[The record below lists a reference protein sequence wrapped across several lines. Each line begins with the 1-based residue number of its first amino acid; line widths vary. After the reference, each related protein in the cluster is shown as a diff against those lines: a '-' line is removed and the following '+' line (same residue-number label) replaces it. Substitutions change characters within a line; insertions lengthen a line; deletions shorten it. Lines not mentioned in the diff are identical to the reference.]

1 MGWGGFS
8 HFVTSTFPPALF
20 KSFRGE
26 AVFADSDE
34 LPHQEPNHSIQKAAG
49 LNLNAQEI
57 SVTLDVD
64 VLDGCS

>member
-34 LPHQEPNHSIQKAAG
+34 LPHQEPNHSI
-49 LNLNAQEI
+49 
-57 SVTLDVD
+57 
-64 VLDGCS
+64 